1 MACFSR
7 VARGTIF
14 PAAPLREAGAF
25 FFDDLGI
32 VRVVLFFILTS
43 CAVLPSAAFALLR
56 FAYVLLHSYA
66 AGLGVLARFVPFENY
81 LRVQRWPCR
90 CADVRPSVLQES
102 VRYPTASPNSRF
114 GKKKLYQ
121 QNSKS
126 SCHKSRTDSLLW
138 TIVPKLFCKFQ
149 NEFTG
154 ELRMRRGDSNK
165 VTNFLMAKWEYPV
178 TWKRYESYTKLLSQ
192 IRTENA
198 FSAPNCC

>member
-32 VRVVLFFILTS
+32 VRVVLFFILIS

-56 FAYVLLHSYA
+56 CAYVLLHSYA

-102 VRYPTASPNSRF
+102 VLYPTASPNSRF
-114 GKKKLYQ
+114 GKP
-121 QNSKS
+121 
-126 SCHKSRTDSLLW
+126 
-138 TIVPKLFCKFQ
+138 IVPIKLK
-149 NEFTG
+149 
-154 ELRMRRGDSNK
+154 K
-165 VTNFLMAKWEYPV
+165 VIPRKSQSLATQRQ
-178 TWKRYESYTKLLSQ
+178 TILSLWQ
-192 IRTENA
+192 I
-198 FSAPNCC
+198 PK